1 VLTLQNP
8 FLFDLELTNVSLR
21 FAYLIALHS
30 FLNDVNSTS
39 GVAFQSQPV
48 SVTIPPNSFCP
59 VRLSGIAEEPGV
71 LTIRG
76 CFVQTLGCETREFL
90 LPLSTDEEELKIEKR
105 RSMKE
110 AELDRFKFTGLDARP
125 AEKEKKRLSLTAAAA
140 AAAAGT
146 LKEPTPTRFVECKV
160 VPEQP
165 LLRIRRT
172 SLTHG
177 AVMMYDGES
186 YVPIARRNSMS
197 DP

>member
-21 FAYLIALHS
+21 FAYLIALHL

-59 VRLSGIAEEPGV
+59 VRLSGMAEEPGV

-140 AAAAGT
+140 AAGA
-146 LKEPTPTRFVECKV
+146 LKEPVPTRFVECKV

-186 YVPIARRNSMS
+186 YVATAHGDAMS